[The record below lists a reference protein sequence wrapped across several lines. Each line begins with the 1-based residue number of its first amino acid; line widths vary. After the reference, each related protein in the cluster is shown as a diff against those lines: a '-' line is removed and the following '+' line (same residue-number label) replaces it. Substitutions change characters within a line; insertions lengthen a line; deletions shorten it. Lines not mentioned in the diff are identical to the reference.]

1 MIFWPLA
8 WLCRTHMM
16 KTLKSSYKTSLEKK
30 KKKINTQEKK
40 MERKPVLFFAYDYL
54 NNPVVYLVDLCR
66 DRAHVIG
73 HSWFVDCP

>member
-1 MIFWPLA
+1 
-8 WLCRTHMM
+8 MM

-54 NNPVVYLVDLCR
+54 NNPVVYLVDRCR

-73 HSWFVDCP
+73 HS